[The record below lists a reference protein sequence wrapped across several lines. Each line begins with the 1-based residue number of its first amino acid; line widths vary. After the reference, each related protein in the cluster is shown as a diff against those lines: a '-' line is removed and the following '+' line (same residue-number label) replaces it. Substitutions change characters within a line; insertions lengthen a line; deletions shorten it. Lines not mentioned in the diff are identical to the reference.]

1 MRAVARLV
9 PPGRVVAY
17 GDIAALLGV
26 GPRQVGRIMAAG
38 PPGPPDPEEDLTAAG
53 HAIDLPGDLPG
64 EDRPSAD
71 DHSADDPSVDDPS
84 ADDPSVPWWRVTNAA
99 GRLPAHLLD
108 EALARWRQEGT
119 GLSRGARGAAIR
131 THRADLPALAD
142 AAEAAL
148 GPLPG
153 ASGS

>member
-38 PPGPPDPEEDLTAAG
+38 PPGLQEDLAA
-53 HAIDLPGDLPG
+53 
-64 EDRPSAD
+64 AD
-71 DHSADDPSVDDPS
+71 DAD
-84 ADDPSVPWWRVTNAA
+84 VPWWRVTNAA